1 MTNKQPEEYDIA
13 IAIINSLIET
23 AEMNNWTNEQWFL
36 DWIDEINKLSVT
48 Y

>member
-1 MTNKQPEEYDIA
+1 MKEEYKQA
-13 IAIINSLIET
+13 IELIVTLIKEAEINEET
-23 AEMNNWTNEQWFL
+23 DSQWFL

>member
-1 MTNKQPEEYDIA
+1 MKEEYKQA
-13 IAIINSLIET
+13 IELIITLIRE
-23 AEMNNWTNEQWFL
+23 AEINGEIDSQWFL

>member
-1 MTNKQPEEYDIA
+1 MKEEYKQA
-13 IAIINSLIET
+13 IELIITLIREAEINGET
-23 AEMNNWTNEQWFL
+23 DSQWLL

>member
-1 MTNKQPEEYDIA
+1 MKPAEYDIA

-23 AEMNNWTNEQWFL
+23 AEMNNCTNEQWFL
-36 DWIDEINKLSVT
+36 DWLDEINKLSIT

>member
-1 MTNKQPEEYDIA
+1 MKPEEYDIA

-36 DWIDEINKLSVT
+36 DCIDEINKLSIT

>member
-1 MTNKQPEEYDIA
+1 MKPAEYDIA

-23 AEMNNWTNEQWFL
+23 AEMNNWTDSQWFL
-36 DWIDEINKLSVT
+36 DWIDEINKLSVK